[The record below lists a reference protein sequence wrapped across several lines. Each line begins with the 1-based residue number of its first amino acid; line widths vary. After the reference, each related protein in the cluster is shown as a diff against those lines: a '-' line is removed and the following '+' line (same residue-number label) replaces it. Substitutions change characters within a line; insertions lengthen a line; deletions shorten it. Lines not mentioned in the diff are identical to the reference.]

1 MGMAPPSVRRAL
13 VAVAIGLLAASP
25 RALSL
30 SPERQLSQYAI
41 STWQTADGLPMN
53 SVLAMTQAADGSLW
67 IGTEEGLVRFD
78 GAEFEVRDRGNTP
91 SMDAHNVQALCAEE
105 DGTVWAGTYGAGLL
119 RWDGRK
125 FSRPAAEPDPE
136 RSRPI
141 RALARGHDGSI
152 WIGTAGGLERLVD
165 GRRTRFAADP
175 GLASAAVLAISPGRK
190 GRVWVATVAWLGVVE
205 NGALRRF
212 VPEPAPGG
220 IVLSL
225 AEGPDGALFVG
236 TDRGLFRIASD
247 LRACERIRG
256 LSNDFVSALAV
267 DRHGA
272 LWAGTNGGLHRVGRD
287 GRIERLTA
295 GDGLARDMI
304 QTLLL
309 DRDGNL
315 WFGTRGGGLGRLRDG
330 DFVTYG
336 GAKGGLVVD
345 TVLASRHGGVWVGGW
360 NGLLARLE
368 PDGRLEPVAS
378 PAALG
383 GSSVRAFF
391 EEADGTLLV
400 GAWNGLY
407 RARAGRVER
416 VPDRG
421 LIRNVRTVR
430 VDRRGAIWVGLEAE
444 GLVRLQGGEVRR
456 FTTADGLGGNEVRA
470 LLEDREGTLWVA
482 TYGGLSRRIGES
494 FETLTTRDGLR
505 SDLVRCLSLD
515 TDGALWIG
523 TYGGGIARLHRGEI
537 TSWDTRDGLYT
548 DVAYAI
554 TEDDSGDF
562 WVSSNRGVYR
572 VARADLEA
580 RVSGAGPKLRCRS
593 FGIADGM
600 ASEECNGGDPA
611 VARAADGRIYF
622 PTVRGVVAVDPARLL
637 TTAPPRVRIDSVVA
651 GASTVDHRETAE
663 VPAGTR
669 RLELRWAALG
679 FLPPLKTEFR
689 YRLDG
694 FDDEWVEARTRR
706 VATYTNL
713 PPGSYT
719 FRVVAGVDGSFGS
732 SETRLPV
739 RVGRLWW
746 QTWWAQAALAI
757 ALAGLLGGAY
767 RWRTGSLARER
778 RRLEEAVAARSAEL
792 AEANR
797 ALEEAV
803 VTDPL
808 TKARNRR
815 FLDMALD
822 SERELAV
829 RSSESK
835 GSGRN
840 RDLILYLVD
849 LDRFKSVN
857 DRHGHRTGDLVL
869 VETARRLQGALR
881 RSDFLVRW
889 GGEEFLVVAR
899 ASERRQADVQARR
912 LLEAV
917 GGAPFS
923 LGDLSLVQTCSIGWA
938 PFPWLEER
946 PRDATIEEVLG
957 FADRALYEAKR
968 SGRNVAVGYVAGGDV
983 GRDSGGESFEE
994 RPGHVV
1000 EVIRTEG
1007 PRTA

>member
-1 MGMAPPSVRRAL
+1 MAPRFVRWAQL
-13 VAVAIGLLAASP
+13 VAVSLLLGAEP

-30 SPERQLSQYAI
+30 SPERLLSQYAI
-41 STWQTADGLPMN
+41 STWQIADGLPMN

-78 GAEFEVRDRGNTP
+78 GAEFDVRDRGNTP
-91 SMDAHNVQALCAEE
+91 SMDAHNVQALCADE
-105 DGTVWAGTYGAGLL
+105 DGSVWAGTYGAGLL
-119 RWDGRK
+119 RWDGLK
-125 FSRPAAEPDPE
+125 FSRTESEPERE

-141 RALARGHDGSI
+141 RALARGSDGSL
-152 WIGTAGGLERLVD
+152 WIGTAGGLEHLVD
-165 GRRTRFAADP
+165 GRRTRFAAEP

-205 NGALRRF
+205 DGALRRF
-212 VPEPAPGG
+212 VPDPAPGG
-220 IVLSL
+220 IVLAL
-225 AEGPDGALFVG
+225 AEGPDGTLYVG
-236 TDRGLFRIASD
+236 TDRGLFRISSD
-247 LRACERIRG
+247 LRASERIRG
-256 LSNDFVSALAV
+256 LSNEFVSALVV
-267 DRHGA
+267 DGDGA
-272 LWAGTNGGLHRVGRD
+272 LWAGTNGGLHRIGRD
-287 GRIERLTA
+287 GRIESLTKK
-295 GDGLARDMI
+295 DGLSSDLI

-330 DFVTYG
+330 DVVTYG
-336 GAKGGLVVD
+336 GARDGFVVD
-345 TVLASRHGGVWVGGW
+345 TVLAARLGGVFVGGW
-360 NGLLARLE
+360 NGFLAHLGPGGRFE
-368 PDGRLEPVAS
+368 PLVS

-383 GSSVRAFF
+383 GSSIRALY
-391 EEADGTLLV
+391 EERDGTLLV

-407 RARAGRVER
+407 RVRAGRAER
-416 VPDRG
+416 VPDGG
-421 LIRNVRTVR
+421 LIRNVRTVH
-430 VDRRGAIWVGLEAE
+430 VDRAGAIWVGLEAE
-444 GLVRLQGGEVRR
+444 GLVRLKGGVARR

-470 LLEDREGTLWVA
+470 LLEDRDGTLWVA
-482 TYGGLSRRIGES
+482 TYGGLSRRTGES
-494 FETLTTRDGLR
+494 FTTLGPRDGLR
-505 SDLVRCLSLD
+505 SDLVRCLTLD
-515 TDGALWIG
+515 SDGALWIG
-523 TYGGGIARLHRGEI
+523 TYGGGIARLRRGEV

-548 DVAYAI
+548 DVAYAM
-554 TEDDSGDF
+554 TEDDAGDF

-572 VARADLEA
+572 VTRAELEA
-580 RVSGAGPKLRCRS
+580 RTHGAGPKLRCRS

-611 VARAADGRIYF
+611 VARTADGRIYF
-622 PTVRGVVAVDPARLL
+622 PTVRGVAAVAPARLL
-637 TTAPPRVRIDSVVA
+637 PVNPPRVRIDAVVA
-651 GASTVDHRETAE
+651 GANAVDHRETAE

-679 FLPPLKTEFR
+679 FLPPFKTEFR

-694 FDDEWVEARTRR
+694 FDDDWVEARTRR

-713 PPGSYT
+713 PPGGYA
-719 FRVVAGVDGSFGS
+719 FRVVAGVDGAYGRA
-732 SETRLPV
+732 ETRLPL

-746 QTWWAQAALAI
+746 QTWWARTALAL
-757 ALAGLLGGAY
+757 ALAGLLAAAY
-767 RWRTGSLARER
+767 RLRTRSLARDR

-822 SERELAV
+822 AERELAV

-849 LDRFKSVN
+849 LDGFKSVN

-968 SGRNVAVGYVAGGDV
+968 SGRDCAVGWIAGGGA
-983 GRDSGGESFEE
+983 GRAGEGESFEE

-1000 EVIRTEG
+1000 EVVRTG
-1007 PRTA
+1007 RLRAG

>member
-1 MGMAPPSVRRAL
+1 MASSPVRRAL
-13 VAVAIGLLAASP
+13 LVAALGLLVAEP
-25 RALSL
+25 RALAL

-53 SVLAMTQAADGSLW
+53 SVLAMAQAADGSLW
-67 IGTEEGLVRFD
+67 MGTEEGLVRFD

-119 RWDGRK
+119 RWDGK
-125 FSRPAAEPDPE
+125 TFSRPASEQEPD

-141 RALARGHDGSI
+141 RALARGGDGSI

-165 GRRTRFAADP
+165 GHRTRFAADP
-175 GLASAAVLAISPGRK
+175 GLASAAVLAISPGRR
-190 GRVWVATVAWLGVVE
+190 GRLWVATVAWLGVVE
-205 NGALRRF
+205 NGAFRRF

-220 IVLSL
+220 IVLAL
-225 AEGPDGALFVG
+225 AEGPDGTLFVG
-236 TDRGLFRIASD
+236 TDRGLYRISSD
-247 LRACERIRG
+247 LRSCERIRG
-256 LSNDFVSALAV
+256 LSNDFVSALVV
-267 DRHGA
+267 DRNGA
-272 LWAGTNGGLHRVGRD
+272 LWVGTNGGLHRIGRD
-287 GRIERLTA
+287 GRIESLTTK
-295 GDGLARDMI
+295 DGLSSDMI

-336 GAKGGLVVD
+336 GAQDGFVVD
-345 TVLASRHGGVWVGGW
+345 TVLASRFGGVWVGGW
-360 NGLLARLE
+360 NGFLARLG
-368 PDGRLEPVAS
+368 PDGRFEHVAS
-378 PAALG
+378 SAALS

-407 RARAGRVER
+407 RVRAGHVER
-416 VPDRG
+416 VPDGG
-421 LIRNVRTVR
+421 LIRNVRTVH
-430 VDRRGAIWVGLEAE
+430 VDRKGAIWVGLEAE
-444 GLVRLQGGEVRR
+444 GLVRLEGGAARR

-470 LLEDREGTLWVA
+470 LLEDRDGTLWVA
-482 TYGGLSRRIGES
+482 TYGGLSRRTGES
-494 FETLTTRDGLR
+494 FTTLTTRHGLR

-515 TDGALWIG
+515 ADGALWIG
-523 TYGGGIARLHRGEI
+523 TYGGGIARLRRGEI
-537 TSWDTRDGLYT
+537 TAWDTRDGLYT

-554 TEDDSGDF
+554 TEDDAGDF

-580 RVSGAGPKLRCRS
+580 RAGGAGPRLRCRS
-593 FGIADGM
+593 FGTADGM

-611 VARAADGRIYF
+611 VARTADGRIYF
-622 PTVRGVVAVDPARLL
+622 PTVRGVVAVSPSRLIPMAL
-637 TTAPPRVRIDSVVA
+637 PRVRIDAVVA
-651 GASTVDHRETAE
+651 GAYTVDHRETAE

-694 FDDEWVEARTRR
+694 FDDEWVDAGTRR

-713 PPGSYT
+713 PPGGYT
-719 FRVVAGVDGSFGS
+719 FRVVAGVDGTFGS
-732 SETRLPV
+732 SETLLAV
-739 RVGRLWW
+739 RVERLWW
-746 QTWWAQAALAI
+746 QTWWARAALAL

-767 RWRTGSLARER
+767 RLRTGSLARDR

-829 RSSESK
+829 RSSESR

-857 DRHGHRTGDLVL
+857 DRYGHRTGDLVL

-899 ASERRQADVQARR
+899 ASERRQGAVQARR
-912 LLEAV
+912 LLDAV
-917 GGAPFS
+917 GGAAYS
-923 LGDLSLVQTCSIGWA
+923 LGDLSLVQTCSVGWA

-968 SGRNVAVGYVAGGDV
+968 SDRNCAVGYVAAVGAGRIGD
-983 GRDSGGESFEE
+983 GESFEE

-1000 EVIRTEG
+1000 EVVRTEG
-1007 PRTA
+1007 PRTG

>member
-1 MGMAPPSVRRAL
+1 MGMAPPSVRRTLL
-13 VAVAIGLLAASP
+13 VAAIGFLFASP

-30 SPERQLSQYAI
+30 SPERQLGQYAI
-41 STWQTADGLPMN
+41 STWRIADGLPMN

-119 RWDGRK
+119 RWDGRR
-125 FSRPAAEPDPE
+125 FSRPAAEPEPE

-141 RALARGHDGSI
+141 RALARGPDGSI

-220 IVLSL
+220 IVLAL
-225 AEGPDGALFVG
+225 AEGPDGTLHVG
-236 TDRGLFRIASD
+236 TDRGLFRISSD
-247 LRACERIRG
+247 LRASERIRG

-267 DRHGA
+267 DRNGS
-272 LWAGTNGGLHRVGRD
+272 LWVGTNGGLHRIGRD

-295 GDGLARDMI
+295 ADGLSSDMI

-315 WFGTRGGGLGRLRDG
+315 WFGTKGGGLGRLRDG

-336 GAKGGLVVD
+336 GAGGGFVVD
-345 TVLASRHGGVWVGGW
+345 TVLASRSGGVFVGGW
-360 NGLLARLE
+360 NGFLARLG
-368 PDGRLEPVAS
+368 PDGRFEPVAS

-383 GSSVRAFF
+383 GSSVRALF

-421 LIRNVRTVR
+421 LIRNVRTVH
-430 VDRRGAIWVGLEAE
+430 VDRRGATWVGLEAE
-444 GLVRLQGGEVRR
+444 GLVRLQGGTVRR

-470 LLEDREGTLWVA
+470 LLEDRDGTLWVA
-482 TYGGLSRRIGES
+482 TYGGLSRRTGES
-494 FETLTTRDGLR
+494 FRTITTRDGLR

-515 TDGALWIG
+515 AEGALWIG

-537 TSWDTRDGLYT
+537 TAWDTRDGLYT

-562 WVSSNRGVYR
+562 WISSNRGVYR

-580 RVSGAGPKLRCRS
+580 RANGEGPKLRCRS
-593 FGIADGM
+593 FGVADGM

-611 VARAADGRIYF
+611 VARTADGRIYF
-622 PTVRGVVAVDPARLL
+622 PTVRGVVAVAPSRLL
-637 TTAPPRVRIDSVVA
+637 PTAPPRVRIDSVVA

-719 FRVVAGVDGSFGS
+719 FRVVAGVDGAYGR

-746 QTWWAQAALAI
+746 QTWWARTVLALA
-757 ALAGLLGGAY
+757 LTGLLAAAY
-767 RWRTGSLARER
+767 RLRTRSLARDR

-808 TKARNRR
+808 TKAKNRR
-815 FLDMALD
+815 FLEMALD

-968 SGRNVAVGYVAGGDV
+968 SGRDCAVGWIAGGGAGRV
-983 GRDSGGESFEE
+983 GEGESFEE

-1000 EVIRTEG
+1000 EVVRTG
-1007 PRTA
+1007 RLRTG

>member
-1 MGMAPPSVRRAL
+1 MAPRPLRWAFPI
-13 VAVAIGLLAASP
+13 AVFGLLSAEP
-25 RALSL
+25 CALSV
-30 SPERQLSQYAI
+30 SPDRLLSQYAI
-41 STWQTADGLPMN
+41 STWQIGDGLPMN

-78 GAEFEVRDRGNTP
+78 GAEFDVRDRGNTP
-91 SMDAHNVQALCAEE
+91 SMDAHNVQALCADE
-105 DGTVWAGTYGAGLL
+105 DGSVWAGTYGAGLL
-119 RWDGRK
+119 RWDGRT
-125 FSRPAAEPDPE
+125 FSRPAAEPEPE
-136 RSRPI
+136 RSKPI
-141 RALARGHDGSI
+141 RALARSSDGSI
-152 WIGTAGGLERLVD
+152 WIGTASGLERLVA

-190 GRVWVATVAWLGVVE
+190 GRLWVATVAWLGVVE
-205 NGALRRF
+205 DGKLRRF
-212 VPEPAPGG
+212 LPDRAPTG
-220 IVLSL
+220 IVLAL
-225 AEGPDGALFVG
+225 AEGSDGALYVG
-236 TDRGLFRIASD
+236 TDQGLFRISSD
-247 LRACERIRG
+247 LRVCERIRG
-256 LSNDFVSALAV
+256 LPNSFVSSLAV
-267 DRHGA
+267 DRHGE
-272 LWAGTNGGLHRVGRD
+272 LWAGTNGGLHRIGRD
-287 GRIERLTA
+287 GRIESLTKR
-295 GDGLARDMI
+295 DGLSSDLI
-304 QTLLL
+304 QTLLQ

-336 GAKGGLVVD
+336 GARDGFVVD
-345 TVLASRHGGVWVGGW
+345 TVLTSRFGGVLAGGW
-360 NGLLARLE
+360 NGFLARVG
-368 PDGRLEPVAS
+368 PDGRFEPLVS
-378 PAALG
+378 PAALA
-383 GSSVRAFF
+383 GSSVRALY
-391 EEADGTLLV
+391 EEPDGTLLV

-407 RARAGRVER
+407 RVRAGRAER

-421 LIRNVRTVR
+421 LIRNVRTVH
-430 VDRRGAIWVGLEAE
+430 VDRSGAIWAGLEAE
-444 GLVRLQGGEVRR
+444 GLVRLQGGTARR

-470 LLEDREGTLWVA
+470 LLEDRDGTFWVA
-482 TYGGLSRRIGES
+482 TYGGLSRRTGET
-494 FETLTTRDGLR
+494 FATLTTRDGLR

-515 TDGALWIG
+515 AEGALWIG
-523 TYGGGIARLHRGEI
+523 TYGGGIARLRRGELRA
-537 TSWDTRDGLYT
+537 WDTRDGLFT

-554 TEDDSGDF
+554 TEDDAGDI

-572 VARADLEA
+572 VGRADLEA
-580 RVSGAGPKLRCRS
+580 RARGQGPKLRPRS

-611 VARAADGRIYF
+611 VARTADGRIYF
-622 PTVRGVVAVDPARLL
+622 PTVRGVAAVDPMRLL
-637 TTAPPRVRIDSVVA
+637 PVVPPRVRIDSVVA
-651 GASTVDHRETAE
+651 GANAIDHRKTAE

-679 FLPPLKTEFR
+679 FLPPLKSEFR

-694 FDDEWVEARTRR
+694 FDDEWVDARTRR

-713 PPGSYT
+713 PPGDYT
-719 FRVVAGVDGSFGS
+719 FRVVAGVDGTYGS

-746 QTWWAQAALAI
+746 QTWWSRAALAL

-767 RWRTGSLARER
+767 RLRTRSLARDR

-815 FLDMALD
+815 FLEMALD

-829 RSSESK
+829 RSSESR
-835 GSGRN
+835 GSGKN
-840 RDLILYLVD
+840 RDLIFYLID
-849 LDRFKSVN
+849 LDRFKLVN

-923 LGDLSLVQTCSIGWA
+923 LGELSLVQTCSIGWA

-946 PRDATIEEVLG
+946 SREATIEEVLG

-968 SGRNVAVGYVAGGDV
+968 SGRNGAVGYVAAGSA
-983 GRDSGGESFEE
+983 GRDGSGEWFEE
-994 RPGHVV
+994 QPGRIV
-1000 EVIRTEG
+1000 EVVRTEG
-1007 PRTA
+1007 PRTD

>member
-1 MGMAPPSVRRAL
+1 MALPPARWASLAAAFAL
-13 VAVAIGLLAASP
+13 LLAHP

-53 SVLAMTQAADGSLW
+53 SVLAMAQAADGSLW

-91 SMDAHNVQALCAEE
+91 SMDAHNVQALCTDE
-105 DGTVWAGTYGAGLL
+105 DGAVWAGTYGAGLL
-119 RWDGRK
+119 RWDGRA
-125 FSRPAAEPDPE
+125 FSRLAAESEPE
-136 RSRPI
+136 RSRPV
-141 RALARGHDGSI
+141 RALARGADGSI
-152 WIGTAGGLERLVD
+152 WIGTSGGLERLVG

-175 GLASAAVLAISPGRK
+175 GLASAAVQAISPGRD

-205 NGALRRF
+205 RDTLRRF
-212 VPEPAPGG
+212 VPAPAHRGV
-220 IVLSL
+220 VLAL
-225 AEGPDGALFVG
+225 AEGPDGSLFVG
-236 TDRGLFRIASD
+236 TDQGLFRISAD
-247 LRACERIRG
+247 LRASERVGG
-256 LSNDFVSALAV
+256 LANDFVGALAV
-267 DRHGA
+267 DRTGA
-272 LWAGTNGGLHRVGRD
+272 LWAGTNGGLHRIGRD
-287 GRIERLTA
+287 GRVESLTTA
-295 GDGLARDMI
+295 NGLASDMI

-330 DFVTYG
+330 DFVTFG
-336 GAKGGLVVD
+336 GAQDGFVVD
-345 TVLASRHGGVWVGGW
+345 TVLASRSGGVWVGGW
-360 NGLLARLE
+360 NGFLARLGA
-368 PDGRLEPVAS
+368 DGRFERVVSREAL
-378 PAALG
+378 AA
-383 GSSVRAFF
+383 SSVRALF

-407 RARAGRVER
+407 RVRAGRAER

-421 LIRNVRTVR
+421 LIRNARTVH
-430 VDRRGAIWVGLEAE
+430 VDREGAIWVGLEAE
-444 GLVRLQGGEVRR
+444 GLVRLRGGTARR

-470 LLEDREGTLWVA
+470 LLEGPDGTLWVA
-482 TYGGLSRRIGES
+482 TYGGLSRRTGES
-494 FETLTTRDGLR
+494 FTTLTTRNGLR

-515 TDGALWIG
+515 AEGALWIG
-523 TYGGGIARLHRGEI
+523 TYGGGIARLRQGEI
-537 TSWDTRDGLYT
+537 TAWDTRDGLYT

-554 TEDDSGDF
+554 AEDDAGGV

-572 VARADLEA
+572 VSRDDLEA
-580 RVSGAGPKLRCRS
+580 RVNGQGPRLRCRS
-593 FGIADGM
+593 FGIPDGM

-611 VARAADGRIYF
+611 VARTADGRLFF
-622 PTVRGVVAVDPARLL
+622 PTVRGVVAVAPSQLVP
-637 TTAPPRVRIDSVVA
+637 TASPRVRIDSVVA
-651 GASTVDHRETAE
+651 GARRLDHREKAE

-679 FLPPLKTEFR
+679 FLPPRKTEFR

-694 FDDEWVEARTRR
+694 FDDDWVDAGARR

-713 PPGSYT
+713 PPGDYT
-719 FRVVAGVDGSFGS
+719 FRVVAGVDGMFGR
-732 SETRLPV
+732 SETQLPILV
-739 RVGRLWW
+739 ERLWW
-746 QTWWAQAALAI
+746 QAWWARAAVALV
-757 ALAGLLGGAY
+757 LAGLLGGAY
-767 RWRTGSLARER
+767 RLRTRSLARDR
-778 RRLEEAVAARSAEL
+778 RRLEAAVAARSAEL

-815 FLDMALD
+815 FLEMALD

-829 RSSESK
+829 RSSESRA
-835 GSGRN
+835 SGRN

-849 LDRFKSVN
+849 LDAFKSVN

-869 VETARRLQGALR
+869 VESARRLQGALR

-899 ASERRQADVQARR
+899 ASDRRQADVQARR
-912 LLEAV
+912 LLDAV
-917 GGAPFS
+917 GGTPYS
-923 LGDLSLVQTCSIGWA
+923 LGDVSLVQTCSIGWA
-938 PFPWLEER
+938 PFPWVEER

-968 SGRNVAVGYVAGGDV
+968 SGRNCTVGYVPAGGA
-983 GRDSGGESFEE
+983 GRDAEGESFEE
-994 RPGHVV
+994 RPGLVV
-1000 EVIRTEG
+1000 DVVRTEG
-1007 PRTA
+1007 PRTG

>member
-1 MGMAPPSVRRAL
+1 MALPIARRAWL
-13 VAVAIGLLAASP
+13 AAALALLLADT

-30 SPERQLSQYAI
+30 SPERQLNQYAV

-53 SVLAMTQAADGSLW
+53 SVLAMTQAGDGSLW

-91 SMDAHNVQALCAEE
+91 SMDAHNVQALCTDEA
-105 DGTVWAGTYGAGLL
+105 GAVWAGTYGAGLL
-119 RWDGRK
+119 RWDGRA
-125 FSRPAAEPDPE
+125 FSRLAAESEPE

-141 RALARGHDGSI
+141 RALARGDDGSI

-165 GRRTRFAADP
+165 DRRTRFAADP
-175 GLASAAVLAISPGRK
+175 GLASSAVLAISPGRK
-190 GRVWVATVAWLGVVE
+190 GRVWVATVAWLGFVE
-205 NGALRRF
+205 NGALHRL

-220 IVLSL
+220 VVLSL
-225 AEGPDGALFVG
+225 AEGPDGALYVG
-236 TDRGLFRIASD
+236 TDRGLFRISTD
-247 LRACERIRG
+247 HRACERIRG

-267 DRHGA
+267 DQNGA
-272 LWAGTNGGLHRVGRD
+272 LWVGTNGGLHRIGRD
-287 GRIERLTA
+287 GRIERLTT
-295 GDGLARDMI
+295 GDGLSSDMI

-309 DRDGNL
+309 DREGNL

-330 DFVTYG
+330 DFVTFG
-336 GAKGGLVVD
+336 GAREGFVVD
-345 TVLASRHGGVWVGGW
+345 TVLSARSGGVFVGGW
-360 NGLLARLE
+360 NGFLARLG
-368 PDGRLEPVAS
+368 PDGRFEPLAS
-378 PAALG
+378 PAALA
-383 GSSVRAFF
+383 GSSIRALF

-407 RARAGRVER
+407 RARDGHVER

-421 LIRNVRTVR
+421 LIRNVRTVH
-430 VDRRGAIWVGLEAE
+430 VDQEGAIWVGLEAE
-444 GLVRLQGGEVRR
+444 GLVRLQAGKVRR

-470 LLEDREGTLWVA
+470 LLEDRDGTLWVA
-482 TYGGLSRRIGES
+482 TYGGLSRRTGES
-494 FETLTTRDGLR
+494 FTTLTTRDGLR
-505 SDLVRCLSLD
+505 SDLVRSLALD
-515 TDGALWIG
+515 ADGAIWIG
-523 TYGGGIARLHRGEI
+523 TYGGGIARLDRGVI

-554 TEDDSGDF
+554 TEDDAGDF
-562 WVSSNRGVYR
+562 WISSNRGVYR

-580 RVSGAGPKLRCRS
+580 RASGGGPRLRCRS

-611 VARAADGRIYF
+611 VARTADGRIYF
-622 PTVRGVVAVDPARLL
+622 PTVRGVVAVAPTRLL
-637 TTAPPRVRIDSVVA
+637 PTAPPRVRIDSVVA
-651 GASTVDHRETAE
+651 GAIAVDHRETAE

-694 FDDEWVEARTRR
+694 FDDEWVEAGTRR

-713 PPGSYT
+713 PPGSYS
-719 FRVVAGVDGSFGS
+719 FRVVAGLDGSFGS
-732 SETRLPV
+732 AETRLPV

-746 QTWWAQAALAI
+746 QTWWARAALGF

-767 RWRTGSLARER
+767 RLRTGSLARDR

-835 GSGRN
+835 DSCRN

-881 RSDFLVRW
+881 RTDFLVRW

-899 ASERRQADVQARR
+899 GSERRQADVQARR

-917 GGAPFS
+917 GGSPYS

-968 SGRNVAVGYVAGGDV
+968 SGRNGAVGYVAGGDV
-983 GRDSGGESFEE
+983 GQKGSGESFEE
-994 RPGHVV
+994 QPGRVV
-1000 EVIRTEG
+1000 EVVRTEG
-1007 PRTA
+1007 PRTG

>member
-1 MGMAPPSVRRAL
+1 MALRSDRWAQL
-13 VAVAIGLLAASP
+13 VALLGLLAAEP
-25 RALSL
+25 CALSV
-30 SPERQLSQYAI
+30 SPERLLSQYAI
-41 STWQTADGLPMN
+41 STWQIADGLPMN

-78 GAEFEVRDRGNTP
+78 GAEFDVRDRGNSP
-91 SMDAHNVQALCAEE
+91 SMDAHNVQALCADE
-105 DGTVWAGTYGAGLL
+105 DGNVWAGTYGAGLL
-119 RWDGRK
+119 RWDGRT
-125 FSRPAAEPDPE
+125 FSRPAAEPEPE
-136 RSRPI
+136 RSKPI
-141 RALARGHDGSI
+141 RALARGTDGSI
-152 WIGTAGGLERLVD
+152 WIGTSGGLERLVD

-190 GRVWVATVAWLGVVE
+190 GRLWVATVAWLGVVE
-205 NGALRRF
+205 DGALRRF
-212 VPEPAPGG
+212 LPDRAPTG
-220 IVLSL
+220 IVLAL

-236 TDRGLFRIASD
+236 TDQGLFRISAD
-247 LRACERIRG
+247 LRNCDRIRG
-256 LSNDFVSALAV
+256 LPNDFVSALVV
-267 DRHGA
+267 DEHGE
-272 LWAGTNGGLHRVGRD
+272 LWAGTNGGLHRIGRD
-287 GRIERLTA
+287 GRIESLTRR
-295 GDGLARDMI
+295 DGLSSDLI
-304 QTLLL
+304 QTLLS

-330 DFVTYG
+330 DLVTYG
-336 GAKGGLVVD
+336 GARDGFVID
-345 TVLASRHGGVWVGGW
+345 TVLASRFGGVFAGGW
-360 NGLLARLE
+360 NGFLARLG
-368 PDGRLEPVAS
+368 PDGRFIPLAS
-378 PAALG
+378 PAAFG
-383 GSSVRAFF
+383 GSSVRALY
-391 EEADGTLLV
+391 EEPDGTLLV

-407 RARAGRVER
+407 RVRDGRTER
-416 VPDRG
+416 VSDRG
-421 LIRNVRTVR
+421 LIRNVRTVH
-430 VDRRGAIWVGLEAE
+430 VDRQGVIWVGLEAE
-444 GLVRLQGGEVRR
+444 GLVRLQGGAARR

-482 TYGGLSRRIGES
+482 TYGGLSRRSGES
-494 FETLTTRDGLR
+494 FTTLTTRDGLR

-515 TDGALWIG
+515 AEGALWIG
-523 TYGGGIARLHRGEI
+523 TYGGGIARLRRGEF
-537 TSWDTRDGLYT
+537 TSWDTRDGLYS

-554 TEDDSGDF
+554 TEDDAGDI
-562 WVSSNRGVYR
+562 WISSNRGVYR
-572 VARADLEA
+572 AARADLEA
-580 RVSGAGPKLRCRS
+580 RASGAVPKLRCRS
-593 FGIADGM
+593 FGTADGM

-611 VARAADGRIYF
+611 VARAADGRLYF
-622 PTVRGVVAVDPARLL
+622 PTVRGVVAVSPSRLL
-637 TTAPPRVRIDSVVA
+637 ATAPPRVRIDAVVA
-651 GASTVDHRETAE
+651 GANAIDYGETAS

-669 RLELRWAALG
+669 RLEIRWAALG

-694 FDDEWVEARTRR
+694 FDDDWVDARTRR

-713 PPGSYT
+713 PPGDYT
-719 FRVVAGVDGSFGS
+719 FRVVAGIDGSFGDA
-732 SETRLPV
+732 ETRLLV
-739 RVGRLWW
+739 RVERQRW
-746 QTWWAQAALAI
+746 QTWWARAI
-757 ALAGLLGGAY
+757 FALAGVVLLGAAFHL
-767 RWRTGSLARER
+767 RTRSLARDR

-829 RSSESK
+829 RSLESR

-840 RDLILYLVD
+840 RDLIFYLVD

-869 VETARRLQGALR
+869 VETARRLQGVLR

-917 GGAPFS
+917 GGTPFS
-923 LGDLSLVQTCSIGWA
+923 LGELSLVQTCSIGWA

-946 PRDATIEEVLG
+946 PRDARIEEILG

-968 SGRNVAVGYVAGGDV
+968 SGRNGAVGYVAETGV
-983 GRDSGGESFEE
+983 SRDATRESFEE

>member
-1 MGMAPPSVRRAL
+1 MAPPSLRRAL
-13 VAVAIGLLAASP
+13 LVAVFGLAVAPS
-25 RALSL
+25 RALAL

-41 STWQTADGLPMN
+41 SAWQTADGLPMN
-53 SVLAMTQAADGSLW
+53 SVLAMAQAADGSLW
-67 IGTEEGLVRFD
+67 LGTEEGLVRFD

-105 DGTVWAGTYGAGLL
+105 DGTIWAGTYGAGLL
-119 RWDGRK
+119 RWDGRR
-125 FSRPAAEPDPE
+125 FSRPATEPEPE

-141 RALARGHDGSI
+141 RALARGPDGSI

-175 GLASAAVLAISPGRK
+175 GLASAAVLAISPGRM
-190 GRVWVATVAWLGVVE
+190 GRLWVATVAWLGVVE

-212 VPEPAPGG
+212 VAEPAPGG

-225 AEGPDGALFVG
+225 AEGPDGTLFVG
-236 TDRGLFRIASD
+236 TDRGLFRISTD
-247 LRACERIRG
+247 LRVCERIRG
-256 LSNDFVSALAV
+256 LSNDFVGALAV
-267 DRHGA
+267 DQHGA
-272 LWAGTNGGLHRVGRD
+272 LWAGTNGGLHRIGRD
-287 GRIERLTA
+287 GRIEVLTTA
-295 GDGLARDMI
+295 DGLSSDMI

-336 GAKGGLVVD
+336 GAREGFVVD
-345 TVLASRHGGVWVGGW
+345 TVLASRSGGVWVGGW
-360 NGLLARLE
+360 NGFLARLG
-368 PDGRLEPVAS
+368 PDGHLEALAP

-407 RARAGRVER
+407 RLRAGRVER

-421 LIRNVRTVR
+421 LIRNVRTVH

-444 GLVRLQGGEVRR
+444 GLVRLQGGTARR

-470 LLEDREGTLWVA
+470 LLEDRDGTLWVA
-482 TYGGLSRRIGES
+482 TYGGLSRRTGES
-494 FETLTTRDGLR
+494 FTTLTTRDGLR
-505 SDLVRCLSLD
+505 TDLVRCLSLD
-515 TDGALWIG
+515 ADGALWIG
-523 TYGGGIARLHRGEI
+523 TYGGGIARLRRGEI
-537 TSWDTRDGLYT
+537 SSWDTRDGLYT

-554 TEDDSGDF
+554 TEDDAGDF
-562 WVSSNRGVYR
+562 WISSNRGVYR

-580 RVSGAGPKLRCRS
+580 RASGAGPKLRCRS

-611 VARAADGRIYF
+611 VARTADGRIYF

-637 TTAPPRVRIDSVVA
+637 PAAAPRVRIDSVVA
-651 GASTVDHRETAE
+651 GANAIDHRETAE

-679 FLPPLKTEFR
+679 FLPPLKSEFR

-694 FDDEWVEARTRR
+694 FDDDWVETRTRR

-746 QTWWAQAALAI
+746 QTWWARAALGF

-767 RWRTGSLARER
+767 RLRTGSLARDR
-778 RRLEEAVAARSAEL
+778 RRLEEAVAARSTEL

-797 ALEEAV
+797 ALSEAV

-815 FLDMALD
+815 FLEMALD

-829 RSSESK
+829 RSSESR
-835 GSGRN
+835 GAGVN

-899 ASERRQADVQARR
+899 GSERRQADVQARR

-917 GGAPFS
+917 GGSPYS
-923 LGDLSLVQTCSIGWA
+923 LGELSLAQTCSVGWA

-946 PRDATIEEVLG
+946 PREATIEEVLG
-957 FADRALYEAKR
+957 YAERALYEAKR
-968 SGRNVAVGYVAGGDV
+968 SGRNGAVGYVAGGGP
-983 GRDSGGESFEE
+983 GRDRPVESFEE
-994 RPGHVV
+994 QPGRVV
-1000 EVIRTEG
+1000 EVVRTEG
-1007 PRTA
+1007 PRTG

>member
-1 MGMAPPSVRRAL
+1 M
-13 VAVAIGLLAASP
+13 
-25 RALSL
+25 
-30 SPERQLSQYAI
+30 SQYAI

-53 SVLAMTQAADGSLW
+53 SVLAMTQTADGSLW

-91 SMDAHNVQALCAEE
+91 SMDAHNVQALCADV

-119 RWDGRK
+119 RWDGRA
-125 FSRPAAEPDPE
+125 FSRLAAEPEPE

-141 RALARGHDGSI
+141 RALARGADGSI
-152 WIGTAGGLERLVD
+152 WIGTAGGLERLVG
-165 GRRTRFAADP
+165 GRRARFAADP
-175 GLASAAVLAISPGRK
+175 GLASAAVQAISPGRD

-205 NGALRRF
+205 RGALRRF
-212 VPEPAPGG
+212 VPAPAPRGV
-220 IVLSL
+220 VLAL
-225 AEGPDGALFVG
+225 AEGPDGRLFIG
-236 TDRGLFRIASD
+236 TDQGLFRISAD
-247 LRACERIRG
+247 LLSSERVGG
-256 LSNDFVSALAV
+256 LANDFVGALAV
-267 DRHGA
+267 DRNGA
-272 LWAGTNGGLHRVGRD
+272 LWAGTNGGLHRIGRD
-287 GRIERLTA
+287 GRVESLTA
-295 GDGLARDMI
+295 ANGLASDMI
-304 QTLLL
+304 QTLLQ

-336 GAKGGLVVD
+336 GAREGFVVD
-345 TVLASRHGGVWVGGW
+345 TVLASRSGGVWVGGW
-360 NGLLARLE
+360 NGFLARLR
-368 PDGRLEPVAS
+368 PDGRFEPLAS
-378 PAALG
+378 EAALG
-383 GSSVRAFF
+383 GSSVRALF

-407 RARAGRVER
+407 RVRAGRAER

-421 LIRNVRTVR
+421 LIRNARTVH
-430 VDRRGAIWVGLEAE
+430 VDRAGAIWVGLEAE
-444 GLVRLQGGEVRR
+444 GLVRIQGGSARR

-470 LLEDREGTLWVA
+470 ILEDREGTLWVA
-482 TYGGLSRRIGES
+482 TYGGLSRRTGES
-494 FETLTTRDGLR
+494 FTTITTRNGLR

-515 TDGALWIG
+515 ADGALWIG
-523 TYGGGIARLHRGEI
+523 TYGGGIARLRRGEI
-537 TSWDTRDGLYT
+537 TAWDTRDGLYT

-554 TEDDSGDF
+554 TEDEAGGV

-572 VARADLEA
+572 VSRDDLEA
-580 RVSGAGPKLRCRS
+580 RVHGEGPRLRCRS
-593 FGIADGM
+593 FGIPDGM

-611 VARAADGRIYF
+611 VARTADGRLYF
-622 PTVRGVVAVDPARLL
+622 PTVRGVVSVAPSRLVP
-637 TTAPPRVRIDSVVA
+637 TTPPRVRIDSVVA
-651 GASTVDHRETAE
+651 GARTLDHRETAE

-669 RLELRWAALG
+669 RLEVRWAALG
-679 FLPPLKTEFR
+679 FLPPRKTEFR

-713 PPGSYT
+713 APGSYT
-719 FRVVAGVDGSFGS
+719 FRVVAGVDGTYGS

-746 QTWWAQAALAI
+746 QTWWSRVALAL
-757 ALAGLLGGAY
+757 ALAGLLGVAY
-767 RWRTGSLARER
+767 RLRTRGLARDR

-792 AEANR
+792 ADANR

-822 SERELAV
+822 SERELAA
-829 RSSESK
+829 RSAESR

-849 LDRFKSVN
+849 LDRFKAVN

-899 ASERRQADVQARR
+899 GSERRQADVQARR

-917 GGAPFS
+917 GGSPYS
-923 LGDLSLVQTCSIGWA
+923 LGELSLVQTCSIGWA

-946 PRDATIEEVLG
+946 PREATIEEVLG

-968 SGRNVAVGYVAGGDV
+968 SGRNGAVGFVAGGGA
-983 GRDSGGESFEE
+983 GRTGAGETFEE
-994 RPGHVV
+994 QPGRVV
-1000 EVIRTEG
+1000 EVVRTEG
-1007 PRTA
+1007 PRTG

>member
-1 MGMAPPSVRRAL
+1 MV
-13 VAVAIGLLAASP
+13 LLLLCAEP

-30 SPERQLSQYAI
+30 APERLLSQYAI
-41 STWQTADGLPMN
+41 STWQIADGLPMN

-78 GAEFEVRDRGNTP
+78 GAEFDVRDRGNTP
-91 SMDAHNVQALCAEE
+91 SMAAHNVQALCADD
-105 DGTVWAGTYGAGLL
+105 DGSVWAGTYGAGLL
-119 RWDGRK
+119 RWDGRR
-125 FSRPAAEPDPE
+125 FSRPATEAEPE

-141 RALARGHDGSI
+141 RALARGPDGSL
-152 WIGTAGGLERLVD
+152 WIGTAGGLERFVD

-175 GLASAAVLAISPGRK
+175 GPTSAAVLAISPGRK

-205 NGALRRF
+205 GGALRRF
-212 VPEPAPGG
+212 VPDPAPGAV
-220 IVLSL
+220 VLAL
-225 AEGPDGALFVG
+225 AEGPDGTLFVG
-236 TDRGLFRIASD
+236 TDQGLFRISSD
-247 LRACERIRG
+247 LRASERVRG
-256 LSNDFVSALAV
+256 LSNDFVSALVV
-267 DRHGA
+267 DGDGA
-272 LWAGTNGGLHRVGRD
+272 LWAGTNGGLHRISRD
-287 GRIERLTA
+287 GRIENLQKK
-295 GDGLARDMI
+295 DGLSSDLI

-330 DFVTYG
+330 DVVTYG
-336 GAKGGLVVD
+336 GARDGFVVD
-345 TVLASRHGGVWVGGW
+345 TVLAARSGGIFAGGW
-360 NGLLARLE
+360 NGFLARLG
-368 PDGRLEPVAS
+368 PDGRFETLVS
-378 PAALG
+378 SAALG
-383 GSSVRAFF
+383 GSSVRALY
-391 EEADGTLLV
+391 EEPDGTLLV

-407 RARAGRVER
+407 RVRAGRAER
-416 VPDRG
+416 VPDGG
-421 LIRNVRTVR
+421 LIRNVRTVH
-430 VDRRGAIWVGLEAE
+430 VDRAGAIWVGLEAE
-444 GLVRLQGGEVRR
+444 GLVRLKGGAVRR
-456 FTTADGLGGNEVRA
+456 FTTTDGLGGNEVRA
-470 LLEDREGTLWVA
+470 LLEDLDGTLWVA
-482 TYGGLSRRIGES
+482 TYGGLSRRAGEG
-494 FETLTTRDGLR
+494 FRTLGSRDGLP
-505 SDLVRCLSLD
+505 SALVRCLALD
-515 TDGALWIG
+515 ADGALWIG
-523 TYGGGIARLHRGEI
+523 TYGGGIARLRRGEI
-537 TSWDTRDGLYT
+537 TSWDTRDGLFT

-554 TEDDSGDF
+554 TEDDAGDL

-580 RVSGAGPKLRCRS
+580 RSGGTGPKLRCRS

-611 VARAADGRIYF
+611 VARTVDGRIYF
-622 PTVRGVVAVDPARLL
+622 PTVRGVAAVSPARLRPVD
-637 TTAPPRVRIDSVVA
+637 PPRVRIDAVVA
-651 GASTVDHRETAE
+651 GANLVDHREEAE

-679 FLPPLKTEFR
+679 FLPPFKTDFR

-694 FDDEWVEARTRR
+694 FDDEWVETRTRR

-719 FRVVAGVDGSFGS
+719 FRVVAGVDGAFGR

-746 QTWWAQAALAI
+746 QTWWARTVLALV
-757 ALAGLLGGAY
+757 LAGLLAVAY
-767 RWRTGSLARER
+767 RLRTRSLARDR
-778 RRLEEAVAARSAEL
+778 RRLEAAVAARSAEL

-815 FLDMALD
+815 FLDLALD
-822 SERELAV
+822 AEKELAV
-829 RSSESK
+829 RSSESR
-835 GSGRN
+835 GSGKN

-849 LDRFKSVN
+849 LDGFKSVN
-857 DRHGHRTGDLVL
+857 DRYGHRAGDLVL

-899 ASERRQADVQARR
+899 GSERRQADVQARR

-957 FADRALYEAKR
+957 LADRALYEAKR
-968 SGRNVAVGYVAGGDV
+968 SGRDCAVGWVAGGGAGRV
-983 GRDSGGESFEE
+983 GDGESFEE

-1000 EVIRTEG
+1000 EVV
-1007 PRTA
+1007 RTARVRTG